1 MNSGSFSYQPI
12 FVWGMWYLYIINLTH
27 KNILKV
33 RILEYFK
40 SSLFYDCLLLLVNF
54 FFPFSSLLFI
64 LVLLVFFKYLVIP
77 DLPSRFTIK
86 EHINSLNS
94 WHVSFDIDSKTH
106 LYLSNI
112 KMWENMQY
120 GKNVMIWRRCSSY
133 IFKF

>member
-1 MNSGSFSYQPI
+1 MLQAEEREIGNN
-12 FVWGMWYLYIINLTH
+12 YLSMF
-27 KNILKV
+27 
-33 RILEYFK
+33 E
-40 SSLFYDCLLLLVNF
+40 
-54 FFPFSSLLFI
+54 
-64 LVLLVFFKYLVIP
+64 
-77 DLPSRFTIK
+77 K
-86 EHINSLNS
+86 EKKNS